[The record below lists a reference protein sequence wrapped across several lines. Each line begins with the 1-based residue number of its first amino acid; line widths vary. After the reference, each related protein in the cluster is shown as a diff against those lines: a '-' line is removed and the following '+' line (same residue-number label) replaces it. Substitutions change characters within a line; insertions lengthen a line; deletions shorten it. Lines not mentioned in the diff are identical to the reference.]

1 MKRQR
6 EKEEREGGEGSNEER
21 KRETERG
28 GEEGGKSF
36 SLPDSFIHQIL
47 CLPGLNVIFTV

>member
-6 EKEEREGGEGSNEER
+6 ETEEREGGEGSNEER